1 MFVKGCCDTLYNILF
16 FIKKMSP
23 KTPAFSVSTS
33 VRTVSYLLTG
43 LALWGVMRVG
53 LLASL
58 FSGLLVFALVHLLA
72 PLLARKFSSTGARLL
87 AVAALSVI
95 TVTLLSLAIWGTVT
109 FFNSEAGSVERLL
122 QKMADILE
130 ASRGQIPL
138 WLAGYLPD
146 NVHALREMLTAWLR
160 QHATE
165 ARLVGQ
171 EAGRTAAHVLLGM
184 IIGAMVALH
193 DSTEAHVTRPL
204 ALALRQR
211 ALALSVSFQQIVFA
225 QVRIAGINALLTA
238 AYIFIVLPLAGVHL
252 PLAKSIVAITF
263 FAGLLPVVGNLLSNT
278 ILVISGLS
286 HSLEVA
292 VGSLL
297 FMVVIHKLEYFLN
310 AKIIGQQI
318 KARPWELLIAML
330 VMEALFGLPGVVAAP
345 VFYAYLKQELVA
357 GGLV

>member
-1 MFVKGCCDTLYNILF
+1 MLPISKFTAVT
-16 FIKKMSP
+16 
-23 KTPAFSVSTS
+23 AA
-33 VRTVSYLLTG
+33 SYLLAA
-43 LALWGVMRVG
+43 LALWGVMHFG

-58 FSGLLVFALVHLLA
+58 FAGLLVFALVHLLA
-72 PLLARKFSSTGARLL
+72 PLLAKKFSSARARLL
-87 AVAALSVI
+87 AVAALSVV
-95 TVTLLSLAIWGTVT
+95 TVSLLTLAIWGTAA
-109 FFNSEAGSVERLL
+109 FFNSDAGSVETLL

-130 ASRGQIPL
+130 ASRNQIPP
-138 WLAGYLPD
+138 WLAGHLPD

-165 ARLVGQ
+165 ARLAGQ

-193 DSTEAHVTRPL
+193 DSTEAHASRPL
-204 ALALRQR
+204 ALALRER
-211 ALALSVSFQQIVFA
+211 ALALSAAFRQIVFA
-225 QVRIAGINALLTA
+225 QVRIAAINALLTA

-263 FAGLLPVVGNLLSNT
+263 FAGLLPVVGNLVSNT
-278 ILVISGLS
+278 VLVIAGLS
-286 HSLEVA
+286 HSLQIA

-297 FMVVIHKLEYFLN
+297 FMVVLHKLEYFLN

-330 VMEALFGLPGVVAAP
+330 VMEAIFGLPGVVAGP
-345 VFYAYLKQELVA
+345 VYYAYLKQELVA
-357 GGLV
+357 RGLI